1 MPKQRTEQET
11 YAREMGLDQKVEYDG
26 SNNAIYVGRA
36 FPGVLATSAL
46 WQIFKM
52 EYNSSGNMTTLRWAD
67 KNDAFDK
74 IWNNRTSY
82 NYVDI

>member
-1 MPKQRTEQET
+1 M
-11 YAREMGLDQKVEYDG
+11 EYD
-26 SNNAIYVGRA
+26 
-36 FPGVLATSAL
+36 
-46 WQIFKM
+46 
-52 EYNSSGNMTTLRWAD
+52 SSGNMTTLRWAD